1 MGRKEYD
8 AEKALSMLQ
17 YVIEMKKVTIRGL
30 PFRTSALRG
39 EGGTFKSRHR
49 KKRGR
54 LREFAIRGG
63 SKNPK
68 FLRTSLMEA
77 PFGPGHGQIDKGD
90 NYPRKRGIVL
100 P

>member
-1 MGRKEYD
+1 M
-8 AEKALSMLQ
+8 
-17 YVIEMKKVTIRGL
+17 
-30 PFRTSALRG
+30 TSALRG
-39 EGGTFKSRHR
+39 VPSKADIEKKEGGCVNLQSV
-49 KKRGR
+49 
-54 LREFAIRGG
+54 G

>member
-39 EGGTFKSRHR
+39 EGGTFKSRHT
-49 KKRGR
+49 KQ
-54 LREFAIRGG
+54 
-63 SKNPK
+63 P
-68 FLRTSLMEA
+68 
-77 PFGPGHGQIDKGD
+77 
-90 NYPRKRGIVL
+90 
-100 P
+100 